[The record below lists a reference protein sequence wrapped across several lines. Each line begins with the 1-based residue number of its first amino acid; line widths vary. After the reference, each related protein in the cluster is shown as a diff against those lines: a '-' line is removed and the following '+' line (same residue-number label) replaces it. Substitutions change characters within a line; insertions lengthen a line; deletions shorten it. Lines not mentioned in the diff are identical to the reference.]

1 MEAQRRFV
9 VLGLGSFGTALARRL
24 SENGCRVTGVDHSEE
39 RVRAI
44 QEQLYEAVVGD
55 VTDRQTL
62 EELLVS
68 NASAVFISLG
78 ENIERSILAALHA
91 KELGAV
97 QIYAKA
103 VSEDHGR
110 ILRKLGVD
118 RAVFPEAE
126 IAVQLADS
134 VTWPNILETIKID
147 PEYGIIE
154 IAVPPSLVGQTLQ
167 RADLRRRHGVTVLCI
182 KDALRGTLEVS
193 PNGEFQLS
201 DDQML
206 LLLGKQDSLRR
217 FREVK

>member
-24 SENGCRVTGVDHSEE
+24 SENGCRVTGVDNSEE
-39 RVRAI
+39 RVRAL
-44 QEQLYEAVVGD
+44 QDQLYEAVVGD

-62 EELLVS
+62 EELLIS

-91 KELGAV
+91 KELGAA

-118 RAVFPEAE
+118 RAIFPEAE

-154 IAVPPSLVGQTLQ
+154 IAVPGSLVGQTLQ
-167 RADLRRRHGVTVLCI
+167 QADLRRRHGVTVLCI